1 MTYKREF
8 MIHYVKVLFMSNPE
22 FIYYVQV
29 LFMSY

>member
-1 MTYKREF
+1 
-8 MIHYVKVLFMSNPE
+8 MSNPE